1 MTISEPLTSRLDV
14 FKPRYRFRSA
24 ATGRYVSR
32 AFALLWPRETV
43 REKIMIPFLTPFM
56 ARLIGP
62 RFATAATWLLL
73 GVIAVIAFNIWLSG
87 REKAAVQADR
97 DKANVETVK
106 VTTEAR
112 DDADAAGAVRTDQFE
127 KQQTKDEKD
136 IQDAKDNDRSPLDAL
151 FD

>member
-1 MTISEPLTSRLDV
+1 
-14 FKPRYRFRSA
+14 
-24 ATGRYVSR
+24 
-32 AFALLWPRETV
+32 
-43 REKIMIPFLTPFM
+43 MIPFLTPLI

-62 RFATAATWLLL
+62 RFAHLAKAATWVLL
-73 GVIAVIAFNIWLSG
+73 GIVAIVAFNIWLSG

-97 DKANVETVK
+97 DKANVEAVQ

-112 DDADAAGAVRTDQFE
+112 DDADAAAADRADQFE
-127 KQQTKDEKD
+127 KQQAQDEKD